1 MWVSRSQ
8 GIKSSAAF
16 CFSPTVPL
24 LWFRR
29 GLRVHGHFA
38 FLALVSV
45 SALVASLAVWI
56 PQGADRLQGEMQ
68 MAADH
73 GQQRSI
79 APMLAPKASSALVPV
94 ALSLTFCVFSAVSS
108 WVLGLGKDGPPID
121 TLTPLPGSR

>member
-1 MWVSRSQ
+1 MGFSESRKKNPVLLFASLLL
-8 GIKSSAAF
+8 F
-16 CFSPTVPL
+16 LVPL
-24 LWFRR
+24 PWFRR
-29 GLRVHGHFA
+29 GPRVYGHFA

-79 APMLAPKASSALVPV
+79 APILAPKASSALVPV

-108 WVLGLGKDGPPID
+108 WERRTSD
-121 TLTPLPGSR
+121 